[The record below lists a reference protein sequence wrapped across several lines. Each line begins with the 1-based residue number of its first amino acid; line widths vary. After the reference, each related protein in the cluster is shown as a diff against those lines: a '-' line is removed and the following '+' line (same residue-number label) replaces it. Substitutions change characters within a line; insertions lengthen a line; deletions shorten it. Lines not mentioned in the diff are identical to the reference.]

1 MYKLRL
7 QIFAVECHKVYIYRF
22 NKEFTQTQAD
32 NNFQPADSDN
42 LTLSLLQATLDAMK
56 DGILAIDLE
65 NRITAYN
72 QRFVEIWNL
81 PDSILN
87 TRNHYT
93 ALTYAANLTVDPQAF
108 IDLINGQIGKH
119 VEAESSDLVS
129 FKDGRIIELHSL
141 PQRLNGIPVGRVWS
155 FRDITEMHRMK
166 EELLEQKLLLDNLLK
181 AIPDNVYFKD
191 IDSRFLRVSD
201 AMIRFFNLGSQEDI
215 IGKSDFDFFLEDH
228 AREAYNCEQG
238 IIRTGIGVDNI
249 EEKETWPDGKIT
261 WTATSKVPLVGPD
274 GKISGT
280 LGISHDISNRKKMEL
295 ALEEENRT
303 KDKFLSIIAH
313 DLRNPIGSIM
323 GMSELAL
330 NELDEPDRETLKKD
344 LQIIHSCSRQT
355 LNLLENLLQ
364 WARAQQGRMVFDPVN
379 IDLAGIVKQEIEF
392 HSDLAYQK
400 NISVQSRIHS
410 PFFMVVDPNMIRTV
424 FRNLLNNALKFT
436 KPGGSVSIDY
446 EVQNTKNVFS
456 VSDSGIGIPDKVI
469 HQIFR
474 IDSKYT
480 SAGTYGEKGSGLG
493 LILCREFIARHGGE
507 IWVES
512 VEGAGSTFR
521 FSIPLATS

>member
-1 MYKLRL
+1 
-7 QIFAVECHKVYIYRF
+7 
-22 NKEFTQTQAD
+22 
-32 NNFQPADSDN
+32 
-42 LTLSLLQATLDAMK
+42 MK

-72 QRFVEIWNL
+72 QRFAEMWNL
-81 PDSILN
+81 PDSILS
-87 TRNHYT
+87 TRDHNA
-93 ALTYAANLTVDPQAF
+93 ALLYAANLAVDPQGF
-108 IDLINGQIGKH
+108 IDLINGQIGKQ
-119 VEAESSDLVS
+119 VESESLDLVS
-129 FKDGRIIELHSL
+129 FKDGRIIELHAL
-141 PQRLNGIPVGRVWS
+141 PQRHNGIPIGRVWS
-155 FRDITEMHRMK
+155 FRDITEMHLVK

-191 IDSRFLRVSD
+191 LQSRFLRVSD
-201 AMIRFFNLGSQEDI
+201 AMIRFFNMGSQKDVV
-215 IGKSDFDFFLEDH
+215 GKTDFDFFLEDH
-228 AREAYNCEQG
+228 AQEAYHCEQE

-249 EEKETWPDGKIT
+249 EEKETWPDGRIT
-261 WTATSKVPLVGPD
+261 WTATSKVPLIDPE
-274 GKISGT
+274 GKTMGT

-330 NELDEPDRETLKKD
+330 NELDEPDKEILKKD

-355 LNLLENLLQ
+355 LGLLENLLQ
-364 WARAQQGRMVFDPVN
+364 WARAQQGRMVFDPENTDVSVIIN
-379 IDLAGIVKQEIEF
+379 HEIDF

-400 NISVQSRIHS
+400 SITVRSEISA
-410 PFFMVVDPNMIRTV
+410 PFFVVVDPNMIRTV

-436 KPGGSVSIDY
+436 RPGGSVSIGLQVKEDR
-446 EVQNTKNVFS
+446 NVFS
-456 VSDSGIGIPDKVI
+456 VADTGVGIPEKVVS
-469 HQIFR
+469 QVFR

-480 SAGTYGEKGSGLG
+480 AAGTFGEKGSGLG
-493 LILCREFIARHGGE
+493 LILCREFVTRHGGE

-512 VEGAGSTFR
+512 VEGVGSTFY
-521 FSIPLATS
+521 FSIPFATS

>member
-1 MYKLRL
+1 MVNLTFIL
-7 QIFAVECHKVYIYRF
+7 LIQF
-22 NKEFTQTQAD
+22 QTNRQSD
-32 NNFQPADSDN
+32 NGFQPADPDN
-42 LTLSLLQATLDAMK
+42 LTLSLLQATLDAMR

-72 QRFVEIWNL
+72 QKFVEIWNL
-81 PDSILN
+81 PDSILS
-87 TRNHYT
+87 TRNHNT
-93 ALTYAANLTVDPQAF
+93 ALEYAANLAVDPMGF
-108 IDLINGQIGKH
+108 IDLIKGQIGQH
-119 VEAESSDLVS
+119 VETESSDLVS

-155 FRDITEMHRMK
+155 FRDVTEMHLVK
-166 EELLEQKLLLDNLLK
+166 DELLEQKLLLDNLLK

-191 IDSRFLRVSD
+191 LNSRFLRVSD
-201 AMIRFFNLGSQEDI
+201 AMIRFFNMGSQEDVV
-215 IGKSDFDFFLEDH
+215 GKTDFDFFLEDH
-228 AREAYNCEQG
+228 AQEAFNCEQG
-238 IIRTGIGVDNI
+238 IIRTGVGVDNI
-249 EEKETWPDGKIT
+249 EEKETWPDGRIT
-261 WTATSKVPLVGPD
+261 WTATSKVPLTDPD
-274 GKISGT
+274 GNISGT

-355 LNLLENLLQ
+355 LSLLENLLQ
-364 WARAQQGRMVFDPVN
+364 WARAQQGRMVFDPEN
-379 IDLAGIVKQEIEF
+379 INLAAIINQEIDF

-400 NISVQSRIHS
+400 NIRVQSEIPA
-410 PFFMVVDPNMIRTV
+410 PFFVVVDANMIRTV
-424 FRNLLNNALKFT
+424 FRNLVNNALKFT
-436 KPGGSVSIDY
+436 RPGGFVTIGLQVK
-446 EVQNTKNVFS
+446 ETENVFS
-456 VSDSGIGIPDKVI
+456 VKDSGIGIPEKVVN
-469 HQIFR
+469 QVFR

-480 SAGTYGEKGSGLG
+480 SAGTFGEKGSGLG
-493 LILCREFIARHGGE
+493 LILCREFVARHGGE

-512 VEGAGSTFR
+512 VEGVGSTFR